1 MDTSKIRIIGKGV
14 EPTESDMAQVYA
26 LAIKLLSAKLSGKVV
41 TLESV
46 LTALAWTTDDDKEQ
60 AA

>member
-14 EPTESDMAQVYA
+14 ELTQSDMAQVYA

-41 TLESV
+41 TLENV
-46 LTALAWTTDDDKEQ
+46 LIALAWTTDDDQQE